1 MDDIHRIRIPTP
13 FEVGRVNCYALIG
26 EGLSV
31 VDPGPATAAAY
42 DAFRAGLHGLGFDI
56 ADVEQVLITHPH
68 MDHYG
73 LATRVV
79 EESGARALAHRNAT
93 KRLADPDAH
102 FEREQ
107 MFFRPFL
114 QSMGVPKQ
122 VAETAIALPEAYRE
136 CQEPLMVDHKLTD
149 GDRIDV
155 GVELTAIHTPG
166 HAPGSVC
173 FVSASENLAFTGDHV
188 LQHISPNPLLTVAP
202 GTTDE
207 RTRSLPA
214 YLDSLGRIADTA
226 VEVGYGGH
234 GEQISDLGGRIDE
247 ILDHHHHR
255 KERIAGLVEEAG
267 PLTAYDIMQEMFPD
281 LPATEA
287 FPGMSEILGHLDLLE
302 DGGRV
307 THMDA
312 DGVCTYAIR

>member
-1 MDDIHRIRIPTP
+1 MDEFHRIRIPTP

-26 EGLSV
+26 EGVAV

-42 DAFRAGLHGLGFDI
+42 DAFSTGLHGIGFDI
-56 ADVEQVLITHPH
+56 DDVEQVLITHPH

-73 LATRVV
+73 LANRIV

-107 MFFRPFL
+107 LFFRSFL

-136 CQEPLMVDHKLTD
+136 CQEPLSVDHELTD
-149 GDRIDV
+149 GDCVDV
-155 GVELTAIHTPG
+155 GVELTAVHTPG

-173 FVSASENLAFTGDHV
+173 FVSASENFAFTGDHV
-188 LQHISPNPLLTVAP
+188 LQQISPNPLLTVAP
-202 GTTDE
+202 GSTDE

-214 YLDSLGRIADTA
+214 YLDSLARIADTGA
-226 VEVGYGGH
+226 EVGYGGH
-234 GEQISDLGGRIDE
+234 GERISDLNGRVEE
-247 ILDHHHHR
+247 ILDHHNHR
-255 KERIAGLVEEAG
+255 KERIAGLVEETG
-267 PLTAYDIMQEMFPD
+267 PLTAYDVMQTMFPD
-281 LPATEA
+281 LPATEV

-302 DGGRV
+302 DEGRV
-307 THMDA
+307 TLMDA
-312 DGVCTYAIR
+312 DGVRTYAIR